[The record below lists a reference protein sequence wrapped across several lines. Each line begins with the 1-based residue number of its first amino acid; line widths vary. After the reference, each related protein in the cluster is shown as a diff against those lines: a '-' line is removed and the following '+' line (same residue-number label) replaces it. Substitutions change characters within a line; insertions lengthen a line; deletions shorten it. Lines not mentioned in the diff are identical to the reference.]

1 MPTLESFPI
10 SPEIVHNFTQYNKS
24 QWPEITPSGKYII
37 INLSMVR
44 MQVAWVIPKLL
55 YAKALQ
61 EKTGATPIA
70 LTWRPNPFLTEFF
83 ESFGIKHVAIDDLCK
98 MSKGG
103 FLRTMAKTLTFTAFH
118 ISGEAIKNYK
128 ALSLNIGRNIYE
140 DILRTSPLSTIHNC
154 KNKIVVKKLFHITW
168 AMYALNKFIKTHPLE
183 FAVMDD
189 FAYHE
194 AAFIK
199 LFRANGA
206 KILACSNQGHEVLSF
221 DDNGEII
228 SRMAMANKKY
238 HEEFANISDTV
249 IPEADKLISD
259 RFSGKNGREIDRGAF
274 AGKTVLTREELIE
287 RFGLDGNKKT
297 VVIMA
302 HTFTDAVFNYG
313 TYYFRD
319 YYDWLEQ
326 TLKIARNVDT
336 VNWILKPHPTR
347 HAYNESADSIEAM
360 FERYKVPNLFFMDD
374 DISAESVK
382 NIADLLVTIGGNAGA
397 EFACFGIPAIIVGK
411 PWYAGFGITIEPTS
425 YEEYKDYLEN
435 ASDIKI
441 LDEAHINIA
450 KKLFYM
456 RNAKNVKEEYKKDSL
471 YSLINAEYS
480 AMINNNA
487 TGYFMGNKGTDD
499 HNSQT
504 LLKYQEFTQTN
515 DVKSSIYPKWAREDS
530 TNN

>member
-1 MPTLESFPI
+1 MNKNLESFPI
-10 SPEIVHNFTQYNKS
+10 SEEVVKKFIEYNKS
-24 QWPEITPSGKYII
+24 QWPKIKPSGKYII

-70 LTWRPNPFLTEFF
+70 LTWRPNPLLTEFF
-83 ESFGIKHVAIDDLCK
+83 ESFGVKHVAIDDLCK

-103 FLRTMAKTLTFTAFH
+103 FLRAMTKTLTFTALH
-118 ISGEAIKNYK
+118 TSGEAVKNYK
-128 ALSLNIGRNIYE
+128 ILNINVGRNLYE
-140 DILRTSPLSTIHNC
+140 DILRTSSLSTIHSC

-168 AMYALNKFIKTHPLE
+168 AMYAINKFIKSHPLE

-194 AAFIK
+194 GAFIK
-199 LFRANGA
+199 LFRTKGA
-206 KILACSNQGHEVLSF
+206 KLFACNNADHERVLF
-221 DDNGEII
+221 DNEDEIVT
-228 SRMAMANKKY
+228 RMAKSNEKY
-238 HEEFANISDTV
+238 HEDINNISDDV
-249 IPEADKLISD
+249 ITEADKLILD

-326 TLKIARNVDT
+326 TLKIARTVDT

-347 HAYNESADSIEAM
+347 HAYNEEIDSIEAM
-360 FERYKVPNLFFMDD
+360 FEKYKTPNLFFMDD

-397 EFACFGIPAIIVGK
+397 EFACFGIPAIIVGT
-411 PWYAGFGITIEPTS
+411 PWYAGFGITIEPKT
-425 YEEYKDYLEN
+425 YKEYKDYLEK
-435 ASDIKI
+435 ASDIKM
-441 LDEAHINIA
+441 LDEAHIIIA
-450 KKLFYM
+450 KKLFYI
-456 RNAKNVKEEYKKDSL
+456 KNNINNKNEYKKDEI
-471 YSLINAEYS
+471 YNFINTEYFS
-480 AMINNNA
+480 MIDKMA
-487 TGYFMGNKGTDD
+487 ISYFKGNDGTDEY
-499 HNSQT
+499 NSEILQ
-504 LLKYQEFTQTN
+504 KYEKLIKTIDEKT
-515 DVKSSIYPKWAREDS
+515 SIYANWAREDS
-530 TNN
+530 SK